1 MIQCQLA
8 WIGCYYYWMD
18 FTIGRGEEIKEINKL
33 TFQLNHSYAQ
43 KSVFEDCIKVIS
55 SDESVC
61 L

>member
-1 MIQCQLA
+1 
-8 WIGCYYYWMD
+8 MD